1 MLHFYRF
8 WFHSYSSL
16 PILGAIVGIARN
28 ASNSTKPERS
38 TMVVGRQCL
47 NMFLTSLTW
56 NEEFWSAMVY
66 IRARPRLNWAQDA
79 ALSVGVLGR
88 TMEGPDTARS
98 LIVYRQSP
106 ENTFTSKSKYSKC
119 QHLLPEDGIWGEC
132 GSESSRLSVQ

>member
-1 MLHFYRF
+1 
-8 WFHSYSSL
+8 
-16 PILGAIVGIARN
+16 
-28 ASNSTKPERS
+28 
-38 TMVVGRQCL
+38 
-47 NMFLTSLTW
+47 
-56 NEEFWSAMVY
+56 MVY

-119 QHLLPEDGIWGEC
+119 QHLLLEDGVFGANVDQKVPDFQFNNQN
-132 GSESSRLSVQ
+132 SSRLSVQ